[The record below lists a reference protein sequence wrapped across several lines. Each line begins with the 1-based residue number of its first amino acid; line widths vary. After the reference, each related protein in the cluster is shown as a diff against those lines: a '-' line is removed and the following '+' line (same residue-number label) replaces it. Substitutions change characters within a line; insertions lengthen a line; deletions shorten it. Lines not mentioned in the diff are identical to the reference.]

1 MSQKTVANMLET
13 IAIRSS
19 NPATSKQ
26 CWFLAGLIS
35 ETDFNHMVCD
45 FSRGLSKIEAS
56 KLIDAYLK
64 NPADKKAKDAPDEP
78 VEPKAKKSKGR
89 REAMTW

>member
-13 IAIRSS
+13 VANRSS

-35 ETDFNHMVCD
+35 ETDFNYMVCD
-45 FSRGLSKIEAS
+45 FNHGLSKIEAS

-64 NPADKKAKDAPDEP
+64 NPSDKKAIDVQDEP
-78 VEPKAKKSKGR
+78 VGPKAKKSKGR